1 MKTHKQVKHS
11 QLAAAILM
19 CLCTATGT
27 TFAAGPGSGSGGG
40 SGGGSGSGSGSGG
53 SGGGGEGTGEIFG
66 DLYKLLRDARGV
78 PRLTAELCQ
87 QPIAAPGVALPASPS
102 FPGCTP
108 ASASASCTIPV
119 DPATCAVVVGYE
131 TYLQAVDFARMSVA
145 RSPDSVMDKQLADV
159 LVNLSTAQCLTL
171 DPAGRLVYSNPDSA
185 DADGD
190 GDTAELL
197 SSAVDSPL
205 QNLAIYREMVMKGAL
220 GTPAIALPKPFNGY
234 TMLDTAAKALGAAA
248 DKGGKIDLDLV
259 IYLNQIMGLDQA
271 TTSTV
276 LPKIPLTIRQEV
288 QGSMQNVVKYFLDYG
303 SYGYARANTYTK
315 LPYPANIPANQPIS
329 GCFDY
334 LTLYD
339 DATTDDGAP
348 LFYIDSAGI
357 YPTVFSGL
365 PGFTEGNVGGFA
377 QASDDAR
384 AVIDFMHSHP
394 VLAGYEAPVL
404 CQAAPPPAAPVDL
417 SSKLQMPIRM
427 VGNTTREGTLT
438 VVNLKGAAASGTVQ
452 IKGIDSKQQQVLNTT
467 YSFSGLA
474 TGQSQSWTVVFKGP
488 SYATTI
494 NWTAT
499 VTANPSTNVDSN
511 LTNNTA
517 TAKTTVMAAR
527 GSGGGEG
534 E

>member
-1 MKTHKQVKHS
+1 
-11 QLAAAILM
+11 
-19 CLCTATGT
+19 
-27 TFAAGPGSGSGGG
+27 GGG
-40 SGGGSGSGSGSGG
+40 GGG
-53 SGGGGEGTGEIFG
+53 GGGGEGTGEIFG

-78 PRLTAELCQ
+78 PILTADLCQ
-87 QPIAAPGVALPASPS
+87 QPIAAPGVALPAIAS

-108 ASASASCTIPV
+108 ASATASCTIPV
-119 DPATCAVVVGYE
+119 DSATCAVVVGYE

-145 RSPDSVMDKQLADV
+145 RSPDSVVEKQLADV
-159 LVNLSTAQCLTL
+159 LVNLSTAKCLTL
-171 DPAGRLVYSNPDSA
+171 DPAGRVVYSNEDTA

-190 GDTAELL
+190 GDTSELV

-205 QNLAIYREMVMKGAL
+205 QNLAIYRELVMKGAL
-220 GTPAIALPKPFNGY
+220 GSPAIALPKPFSGY
-234 TMLDTAAKALGAAA
+234 SMLDTAAKSLGAAA

-259 IYLNQIMGLDQA
+259 VYLNQIMGLDQV
-271 TTSTV
+271 TTTTV

-288 QGSMQNVVKYFLDYG
+288 QGSMQNVVKYFLDYSG
-303 SYGYARANTYTK
+303 YAYARANTYTK

-329 GCFDY
+329 GYFDY

-339 DATTDDGAP
+339 AATTADGAP

-365 PGFTEGNVGGFA
+365 PGFTAGNIGGFA

-394 VLAGYEAPVL
+394 VLEGYEAPVL

-438 VVNLKGAAASGTVQ
+438 VVNLKGTNASGSVQ
-452 IKGIDSKQQQVLNTT
+452 IKGIDSKQQQVFNTT
-467 YSFSGLA
+467 YPFSGLA
-474 TGQSQSWTVVFKGP
+474 VGQSQSWTIVFKGP

-494 NWTAT
+494 SWTAT
-499 VTANPSTNVDSN
+499 VTADPIANVDNN

-517 TAKTTVMAAR
+517 TATTTVMAAR